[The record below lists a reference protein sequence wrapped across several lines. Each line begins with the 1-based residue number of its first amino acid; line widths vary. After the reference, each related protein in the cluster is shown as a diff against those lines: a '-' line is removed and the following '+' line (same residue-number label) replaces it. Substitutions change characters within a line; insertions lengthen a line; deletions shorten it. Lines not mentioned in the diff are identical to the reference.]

1 MQRIIILGLILVLI
15 SACATP
21 QVIKETSRQQVE
33 IIRGFQKALGDL
45 RTKLLVFYDEEIEE
59 FRQDVLKNRMAVE
72 QSRVVWRVDEA
83 IRAIDP
89 ALPKEQRVSKVKEVL
104 DAAANYLTEL
114 PDFYFDKNYCRNW
127 PDLKKVFL
135 REPSEKCRDDHVQQ
149 YQKLLAGRE
158 EVAKR
163 FDRLVKAVGKTAE
176 AHYLVNE
183 FLQIEFRLTKEQVD
197 EAKKVIEEASKT
209 IKDAKTVWTELRS
222 KEEGGQ

>member
-1 MQRIIILGLILVLI
+1 MQHIMILGLVLLLM
-15 SACATP
+15 SGCATP

-33 IIRGFQKALGDL
+33 MIREFQKVLGDL

-72 QSRVVWRVDEA
+72 QSRVVRRVGEA
-83 IRAIDP
+83 VRAIDP

-114 PDFYFDKNYCRNW
+114 PDFYFDKNYCTHW
-127 PDLKKVFL
+127 ADLKKTFL
-135 REPSEKCRDDHVQQ
+135 REPNEKCRDDHVQQ

-163 FDRLVKAVGKTAE
+163 FDRLVKAVGKTGE
-176 AHYLVNE
+176 AHSLVNE

-209 IKDAKTVWTELRS
+209 IKDAKKVWTELRS